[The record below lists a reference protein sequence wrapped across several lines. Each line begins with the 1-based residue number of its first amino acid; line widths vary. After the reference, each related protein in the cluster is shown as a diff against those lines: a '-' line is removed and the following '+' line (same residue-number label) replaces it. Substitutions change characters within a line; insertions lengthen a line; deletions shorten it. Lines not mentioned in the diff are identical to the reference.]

1 VTVKKGMNKT
11 LKNVLILAA
20 VGVGGWVLYKKVWPM
35 ISGAITG
42 TPAAG
47 PALPTGATYA
57 APLPGL
63 VRASPSNYRIGA
75 TTITGT
81 GTRANLA
88 WDLINGKWVPRA
100 TGVSTTASPYDPKV
114 VSTGPTRTMVT
125 IPGQQVTTSV
135 KPGVIGGTKQTVT
148 DSTGKTKIGFTYN

>member
-1 VTVKKGMNKT
+1 VAKGMNKT
-11 LKNVLILAA
+11 LKNVLIIAA

-47 PALPTGATYA
+47 PALPATGATYA
-57 APLPGL
+57 VPLPGL
-63 VRASPSNYRIGA
+63 VRASPANYRIGA

-100 TGVSTTASPYDPKV
+100 TGVSSTSTATTATATQTTPGRVY
-114 VSTGPTRTMVT
+114 VT
-125 IPGQQVTTSV
+125 VPGTPVTTSV
-135 KPGVIGGTKQTVT
+135 KPAGGVFKT
-148 DSTGKTKIGFTYN
+148 DSGTNTGKFMKSQVK